1 MKTKLKSYG
10 DEATGFHDKETPK
23 TGSDCTCLTVIV
35 TDSTLEKEENYCP
48 QVFLK
53 ECKYIEEEERY
64 IIEPKYF
71 FSNNCDEEIFSND
84 SDEE

>member
-1 MKTKLKSYG
+1 M
-10 DEATGFHDKETPK
+10 
-23 TGSDCTCLTVIV
+23 

-48 QVFLK
+48 EVFLK